1 MPTKKPEI
9 QIALEAP
16 WTLGYV
22 TASRFAVLLLLALAV
37 ARRAGQPTVPVYS
50 LHFAGQTGTAFPM
63 ALSRAFKQFAQAGIT
78 VGWGRNAR
86 ADASA
91 LSVRG
96 RVHGPFWLARGEL
109 ERLTFCVNG
118 KRITPAVQKNLLE
131 RMSGATQSAGECTVG
146 EGLEEQLERWMRVF
160 VLRQS
165 AEEGRLSLPEV
176 MDGFSRVHHRDVPD
190 SRGDASPLWA
200 LNLQARYARLARK
213 GDEARAL
220 YKELRRRCRSAAL
233 KRGDDD
239 SFQRLPVLDAMS
251 EIGLAWCDHQDN
263 RSAAALMRLEQMSD
277 RFEGDAA
284 ALRLSSRLAAE
295 YFNLRA
301 LARRALLLGASHEQ
315 PEQDAV
321 QVLRDMQLALV
332 CAVETD
338 SLTLME
344 AVASNLGYSLWLLA
358 PALQQRVG
366 ADAGRRLAVRW
377 ILTGEALA
385 RRHGLGSGSYWNII
399 YICRIARGAVVGADD
414 MADVAGAAQS
424 ESLVDWRSRIWSLA
438 DLRAELAHDDGDAS
452 DPAVRELHAL
462 CELLLPPSLPDWFA
476 LTGRMLGA
484 VSEDAGDPT
493 ISPIQRCAAMLE
505 HLWQLVLHD
514 HALAAAELRRKLE
527 AQLSALQVAQRK
539 YFRAD
544 LARLPRL

>member
-1 MPTKKPEI
+1 MPTKKPAL

-16 WTLGYV
+16 WTLGDV
-22 TASRFAVLLLLALAV
+22 AASRFAVLLLLALAV
-37 ARRAGQPTVPVYS
+37 ARRAGQPMVPVYS

-96 RVHGPFWLARGEL
+96 RVHGPFWLVRGEL
-109 ERLTFCVNG
+109 ERLTFCVSG
-118 KRITPAVQKNLLE
+118 KQITHAMQKSLLV
-131 RMSGATQSAGECTVG
+131 RMSGTAQSASECTVG

-176 MDGFSRVHHRDVPD
+176 MDGLSRVHYRDAPD
-190 SRGDASPLWA
+190 SSGDASPLWA

-213 GDEARAL
+213 SDEARAL

-233 KRGDDD
+233 KRGDDDD

-284 ALRLSSRLAAE
+284 SLRLSSRLAAE

-358 PALQQRVG
+358 PSLQQRVG

-399 YICRIARGAVVGADD
+399 YICRIARGAVAD
-414 MADVAGAAQS
+414 ADTDADGETPSMPLEHLRA
-424 ESLVDWRSRIWSLA
+424 RIWSLA
-438 DLRAELAHDDGDAS
+438 DLRTELAQGHGEED
-452 DPAVRELHAL
+452 DPAVRELHSL
-462 CELLLPPSLPDWFA
+462 CELLLPSSLPDW
-476 LTGRMLGA
+476 LTLTARMLAA
-484 VSEDAGDPT
+484 VSEDAGDQT

-514 HALAAAELRRKLE
+514 KAVAAADLRRDLE
-527 AQLSALQVAQRK
+527 MQLSVLQVAQRK

-544 LARLPRL
+544 LARLPRI